1 MLTRTH
7 ISAFVGLTIFAW
19 LFVLWVEGQPVL
31 TLKFVRP
38 FGTVVGV
45 IAGISIVFNKWAW
58 AWPCVQGWF
67 VKRPDLRGT
76 WQVLLKSEW
85 INPDT
90 GKGIDPIV
98 GYIVIRQTLMHISV
112 RQMTKESK
120 SHSVSSGITKEA
132 DEISRLSVVY
142 RNEPDINLQGERSD
156 IHYGAFWLEA
166 MGNSP
171 QDSVGKT
178 NPTPS
183 KWEQFKHFC
192 LIPFHHQ
199 GPSKLEG
206 HYWTDR
212 KTRGTMELT
221 DRVRPYLESYQCAHG
236 HFSSNGGESLTGRVV
251 DDATA
256 D

>member
-1 MLTRTH
+1 MLSRTH
-7 ISAFVGLTIFAW
+7 ISAFVGLTILVW
-19 LFVLWVEGQPVL
+19 LIVLWIEGKPVL
-31 TLKFVRP
+31 SLSFVRP
-38 FGTVVGV
+38 FGTVVGL

-58 AWPCVQGWF
+58 AWPCFQGWF
-67 VKRPDLRGT
+67 IKRPDLRGT

-166 MGNSP
+166 MGNSR
-171 QDSVGKT
+171 QDSDGKT
-178 NPTPS
+178 NSALS
-183 KWEQFKHFC
+183 KFEQFKHF
-192 LIPFHHQ
+192 LMLPFRYQ

-212 KTRGTMELT
+212 KTRGSMKLT
-221 DRVRPYLESYQCAHG
+221 GRVRSYLESYQCAHE
-236 HFSSNGGESLTGRVV
+236 HFASSNDESVTGKAV
-251 DDATA
+251 DDATG

>member
-7 ISAFVGLTIFAW
+7 ISAFVGLVILALAFA
-19 LFVLWVEGQPVL
+19 LWVAGQPVL
-31 TLKFVRP
+31 SLNFVNP
-38 FGTVVGV
+38 FGTVVGLV
-45 IAGISIVFNKWAW
+45 GGISLVFIKWAW
-58 AWPCVQGWF
+58 AWPCLKCWF

-85 INPDT
+85 INPET
-90 GKGIDPIV
+90 GQGIDPIV

-120 SHSVSSGITKEA
+120 SHSVSSGITIEA

-166 MGNSP
+166 TGNSR
-171 QDSVGKT
+171 QDSDRET
-178 NPTPS
+178 DLEPS
-183 KWEQFKHFC
+183 KLDQLKHY
-192 LIPFHHQ
+192 LLLPFRHQ

-212 KTRGTMELT
+212 KTRGSMELT
-221 DRVRPYLESYQCAHG
+221 DRVRCYLESYQCAND
-236 HFSSNGGESLTGRVV
+236 HFASKSDESLAGKVV